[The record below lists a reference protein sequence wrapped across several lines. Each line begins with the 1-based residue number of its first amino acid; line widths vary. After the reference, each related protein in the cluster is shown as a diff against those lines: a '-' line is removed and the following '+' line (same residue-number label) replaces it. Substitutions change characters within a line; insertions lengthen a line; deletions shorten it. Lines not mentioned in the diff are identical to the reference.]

1 MNKSQLFKL
10 AHAIKAQFDSFS
22 QALRQAWVV
31 LKLRTRMATSYVS
44 FKYLKVDGSIR
55 EAVGTLN
62 FTYESKGGK
71 SSPVDSLVYFDQSAN
86 AIRSCKLINIL

>member
-10 AHAIKAQFDSFS
+10 AHSIKAQFESFS
-22 QALRQAWVV
+22 QALRHAWKVI
-31 LKLRTRMATSYVS
+31 KLTVKMKSSYVS
-44 FKYLKVDGSIR
+44 FKYRKVDGSIR

-62 FTYESKGGK
+62 FNYESKGGK
-71 SSPVDSLVYFDQSAN
+71 SSPVDSLLYFDQSVK